1 MDVYKFLKKEMILD
15 LKIKFGLIVD
25 VLVFD
30 DETIRFVILLEDDF
44 DEELDV
50 EYYIVGKEE
59 EEDKENFDEISL
71 LIFLGGEDT
80 KISVKFGVEKY
91 LIDKEQN
98 LYEERKVMVVQFF
111 GMKNDDKNILIF
123 LEDFSFFFVIKSE
136 E

>member
-123 LEDFSFFFVIKSE
+123 LEDFSFFFVIKGE